1 MQDKIGKLTM
11 ALNYFGESNFILRL
25 MLIIANFLNF
35 IGRNTASGKLL
46 QEGMP
51 VFLFPCARGGVSQE
65 ESRKA
70 GNCGWVS

>member
-1 MQDKIGKLTM
+1 M
-11 ALNYFGESNFILRL
+11 ALNYFWESNFILRL

>member
-1 MQDKIGKLTM
+1 M
-11 ALNYFGESNFILRL
+11 ALNYFWESSFILRL

-70 GNCGWVS
+70 ENCGWVS